1 MKEFIKHIENVA
13 ARHSFSG
20 VFDDLLTIMIC
31 MFSLGRDEDRYFET
45 IKRYDKRELNE
56 LAMACGELINVYNDK
71 ITKEGGWFDPLGD
84 LFMEHNGRFGASA
97 RGQFFTPETV
107 CDFMAKITYDHTEKD
122 LLINDPACGSA
133 RTLIAFDRCHPQNRF
148 KNFYV
153 AQDLDSRCVKMAVLN
168 MYMHGMK
175 GLVMHM
181 DTLRMECF
189 GGYRVYLPDTMM
201 GVQPLTSAQTM
212 QYYFGMLQ
220 EKTEQISEP
229 AEILFDSTPQIVNA
243 VAEMEVQQ
251 YQKATQ
257 LKLFA

>member
-13 ARHSFSG
+13 SRHSFSG
-20 VFDDLLTIMIC
+20 VFDDVLTIMIC

-45 IKRYDKRELNE
+45 IKRYNKSELNE
-56 LAMACGELINVYNDK
+56 LAMACGELMKVYTDN
-71 ITKEGGWFDPLGD
+71 ITKEGGWCDPLGD
-84 LFMEHNGRFGASA
+84 LFMEHNSKFGASA
-97 RGQFFTPETV
+97 RGQFFTPESV
-107 CDFMAKITYDHTEKD
+107 CDLMAKMTYEHNAKN

-133 RTLIAFDRCHPQNRF
+133 RTLIAYDRCNPQNRL

-168 MYMHGMK
+168 IYMHGMK

-181 DTLRMECF
+181 DTLRMQCY
-189 GGYRVYLPDTMM
+189 GGFRVFLPDTLM
-201 GVQPLTSAQTM
+201 GIQPLSSAEAM
-212 QYYFGMLQ
+212 HMYF
-220 EKTEQISEP
+220 KISEENKDEISAP
-229 AEILFDSTPQIVNA
+229 AEILFDSKPQIINTVS
-243 VAEMEVQQ
+243 EMEMQQ